1 MRLTDLGIARYFNDT
16 CHDSSGTPGYMAPE
30 VMLKLDHGPQ
40 ADFFAI
46 GVIAF
51 ECMLG
56 YRPYYGETRKMIIEQ
71 MLSR

>member
-1 MRLTDLGIARYFNDT
+1 MRLTDLGIARFFNNT
-16 CHDSSGTPGYMAPE
+16 NNDSSGTPGYMAPE

-51 ECMLG
+51 ECMMG
-56 YRPYYGETRKMIIEQ
+56 YRPYYGETRKSIIDQ
-71 MLSR
+71 MLSK